1 MSTKHR
7 KSHVGSKRVAAILAA
22 AATCLPAGA
31 VLGLGATPAQAATD
45 KPGVTVGEQ
54 VHAYVAPS
62 IVYVDTQWAGLVW
75 DTPNHQYLNHGHPL
89 TVEFTCT
96 GFVVNPNG
104 YVGTAGHCV
113 NYDQGVAEALKEK
126 AAEWARTHNYYE
138 DNNWAIS
145 DAVADYDAV
154 GLDGSGTPQRE
165 VRLAWSSDV
174 SGTEVATL
182 KVARVISSQPFDQ
195 GDAALLKVEAT
206 NLNALPVA
214 ATTDAQIGQQV
225 VTIGYP
231 ASVDDVTD
239 ENLQAPT
246 FTPGSISAVRTIG
259 GGIVSVYETS
269 AALSPGMSGGP
280 MVDAHGQV
288 IGVNSFKPSAETQA
302 FNFANPSQRLTELMR
317 AAGVSSQLDSDT
329 ITYRKGLDAYFAG
342 NKKDAVAALSTVTK
356 NQPSNGLA
364 QSYLRKAEALP
375 NPPSGPN
382 KLLLGGVAA
391 AVLLAAA
398 GVALVVR
405 RRRADKVTAP
415 TAGPEATQVT
425 VPAQTIVLDHPA
437 PEMAMAATAP
447 LNGAALNGAAA
458 VTAILDESGSRCRN
472 CATSMDVEQRFCG
485 QCGAMR

>member
-1 MSTKHR
+1 MSSKKHSARRTTKAR
-7 KSHVGSKRVAAILAA
+7 AAAVLAA
-22 AATCLPAGA
+22 AAACLPITAIA
-31 VLGLGATPAQAATD
+31 GLGATPAQAATD
-45 KPGVTVGEQ
+45 KPAVTVEEQ

-113 NYDQGVAEALKEK
+113 NYDQEVAVALKEK

-145 DAVADYDAV
+145 DAVANYDAV
-154 GLDGSGTPQRE
+154 GLEGSGTPQRE

-182 KVARVISSQPFDQ
+182 KVARVISAQPFDQ

-206 NLNALPVA
+206 GMNALPVA
-214 ATTDAQIGQQV
+214 ATTDAQVGQQV

-246 FTPGSISAVRTIG
+246 FTPGSITAVRTIG

-288 IGVNSFKPSAETQA
+288 IGINSFKPSSETQA
-302 FNFANPSQRLTELMR
+302 FNFGNPSQRLTELMR
-317 AAGVSSQLDSDT
+317 AAGVPSQLSADT
-329 ITYRKGLDAYFAG
+329 ITYRKGLDAFFAG
-342 NKKDAVAALSTVTK
+342 NKKDAVAALTTVTK

-375 NPPSGPN
+375 NPPSGPSP
-382 KLLLGGVAA
+382 LLLAGA
-391 AVLLAAA
+391 AVGLVVVGA
-398 GVALVVR
+398 GVFVVVR
-405 RRRADKVTAP
+405 RRRGAP
-415 TAGPEATQVT
+415 TTGEPIT
-425 VPAQTIVLDHPA
+425 VPAQENATIVLDTPA
-437 PEMAMAATAP
+437 PAMAMAGAAM
-447 LNGAALNGAAA
+447 NGASTHGVAT
-458 VTAILDESGSRCRN
+458 VTAVLAESGSHCRS
-472 CATSMDVEQRFCG
+472 CSAAMVAEQRFCG
-485 QCGAMR
+485 HCGTMR